1 MSVLE
6 KIVEEK
12 RRFVAEKKISFPLES
27 FRSGL
32 CKSDRDFYSA
42 MSSKK
47 PAFILECKKASPSKG
62 LIRADFD
69 PVAIARVYKNYATAV
84 SVLCDEPFFQGKL
97 ENLQLVRAEL
107 PQPVLAKDFI
117 IDEYQI
123 FLARHYGA
131 DAILLMLSVLS
142 EEEYVPLAETAHSLG
157 MGVLTEVSTPKEA
170 EIAKRVKA
178 KVVGINNR
186 NLHDLTTDIA
196 RTREMANL
204 VKQEGV
210 VVVAESGIYEH
221 AEILNTLEYAD
232 AFLIGTSL
240 MREKDLESACRR
252 LLLGENKVCGLTRV
266 SDARAAFDLGAVYG
280 GLIFAEK
287 SPRKVSESCA
297 KEIITTVPG
306 LKYVG
311 VFQNQDA
318 EFISSLATKL
328 GLFAVQLHGNESE
341 EFAQSLRTKLPKGMQ
356 VWKAIS
362 GDSLCG
368 EESELPR
375 EDVFERLVLD
385 AGNGG
390 SGRTFDWGK
399 IPKSVRDRALLAGG
413 ISPENACSAHKI
425 TCRGLDINSGAE
437 TAPGQKS
444 PELLSKIFEEIRK
457 F

>member
-6 KIVEEK
+6 EIVEEK
-12 RRFVAEKKISFPLES
+12 RRFVAEKKSSFPLES
-27 FRSGL
+27 FRKGL
-32 CKSDRDFYSA
+32 RKSDRDFYAA

-47 PAFILECKKASPSKG
+47 TAFILECKKASPSKG

-69 PVAIARVYKNYATAV
+69 PTSIARVYKNYATAV

-97 ENLQLVRAEL
+97 ENIQLVRVEL
-107 PQPVLAKDFI
+107 SQPVLAKDFI

-123 FLARHYGA
+123 FLARYFGA

-142 EEEYVPLAETAHSLG
+142 EEEYIALAKTAHSLG
-157 MGVLTEVSTPKEA
+157 MGILTEVSTPAEA
-170 EIAKRVKA
+170 DIAKRVGA

-186 NLHDLTTDIA
+186 NLHDLSTDIS

-204 VKQEGV
+204 VKQKGV

-221 AEILNTLEYAD
+221 SEILNTLEYAD

-240 MREKDLESACRR
+240 MREKDLDTACRR

-266 SDARAAFDLGAVYG
+266 SDARAAFDAGAVYG

-287 SPRKVSESCA
+287 SPRKISESRA
-297 KEIITTVPG
+297 KEIIAAVPE

-311 VFQNQDA
+311 VFKNQDA
-318 EFISSLATKL
+318 ELISSVATAL
-328 GLFAVQLHGNESE
+328 GLFAVQLHGDESE
-341 EFAQSLRTKLPKGMQ
+341 EFAHTLRTKLPQKTQ
-356 VWKAIS
+356 IWKAIP
-362 GDSLCG
+362 GDSLSG
-368 EESELPR
+368 EESKLPG

-390 SGRTFDWGK
+390 SGRTFNWEK
-399 IPKSVRDRALLAGG
+399 IPKSVLNRALLAGG
-413 ISPENACSAHKI
+413 ISPQNARTAHKI
-425 TCRGLDINSGAE
+425 GCRGLDINSGAE
-437 TAPGQKS
+437 IAPGEKS
-444 PELLSKIFEEIRK
+444 PELLSKIFEEICR